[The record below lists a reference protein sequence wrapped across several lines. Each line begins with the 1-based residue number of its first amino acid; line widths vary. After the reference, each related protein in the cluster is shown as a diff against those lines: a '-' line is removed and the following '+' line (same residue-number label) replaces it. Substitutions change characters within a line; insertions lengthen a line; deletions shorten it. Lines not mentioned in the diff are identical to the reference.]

1 MGSTTDNLFKD
12 KGTRSSLITT
22 LGNNASVF
30 HQCCPQKAS
39 AEFSTPSYISYR
51 INLDM
56 FRFEQGRR
64 GGRKGKWSG
73 HYEQRSVSA
82 GCPQG
87 SLGSPA
93 GRVTPRVQAC
103 HYCSR
108 EQNTLVSL
116 ETEEEACNNRNAHNY
131 MITNESMDLE
141 RLFVLTDSSSVSSTR
156 AGREFLLASW

>member
-1 MGSTTDNLFKD
+1 MSML
-12 KGTRSSLITT
+12 
-22 LGNNASVF
+22 
-30 HQCCPQKAS
+30 S
-39 AEFSTPSYISYR
+39 AMDLVSPRYISYR

-56 FRFEQGRR
+56 FRYDEGNI
-64 GGRKGKWSG
+64 GSG
-73 HYEQRSVSA
+73 DYERCSVSA

-156 AGREFLLASW
+156 AGNEFLLASW

>member
-1 MGSTTDNLFKD
+1 MKKEISILQHWATTRLSSINSVRRKLLQNLAPP
-12 KGTRSSLITT
+12 LISHI
-22 LGNNASVF
+22 ASILT
-30 HQCCPQKAS
+30 C
-39 AEFSTPSYISYR
+39 
-51 INLDM
+51 LDL
-56 FRFEQGRR
+56 RR
-64 GGRKGKWSG
+64 GGGGGRKGKWSG

-116 ETEEEACNNRNAHNY
+116 ETEEACNNRNAHNY